1 MEVKKMFKYIPI
13 EKQLVEEKNKNAQ
26 LKAENAVL
34 SANVDYLAM
43 MCDIELDDNE
53 EVIEDE

>member
-1 MEVKKMFKYIPI
+1 MFKYIPI
-13 EKQLVEEKNKNAQ
+13 EKQLVEENNKNAQ

-43 MCDIELDDNE
+43 MCDVELDDNE
-53 EVIEDE
+53 EAIEDE

>member
-1 MEVKKMFKYIPI
+1 MFKYIPI

-43 MCDIELDDNE
+43 MCDVELDDTDE
-53 EVIEDE
+53 EGEDDDTQ

>member
-1 MEVKKMFKYIPI
+1 MFKYIPI

-53 EVIEDE
+53 EEVIEDE